1 MKRKWWFILA
11 AAALAIGVFCF
22 RDALMVRLFP
32 KAVLSRSITDSFQQL
47 EQRFEN
53 SPLRL
58 VANALDTKG
67 QQRVSIKLDTAT
79 QLAGVAHYTM
89 ELQTQS
95 GPRRIFGQ
103 GTVST
108 GGGTMDLSVYLDGS
122 CVAVSS
128 EGLTDGQF
136 YGITYDTFHQDIRS
150 FELFSMLAGEQT
162 LNGWE
167 ESLMELQELME
178 MNTQQV
184 ELSAQDVQTA
194 LLGTLALK
202 PEVEAGEGKAEYH
215 VSFCSPGPALAEL
228 AKPYLDQVPE
238 PLEDLIRA
246 MEADEAS
253 SLDIVFYLTDRRLTK
268 IQSIL
273 TLSDGSWQVTGVL
286 GEDPATGPLTLE
298 VVSRQEDNLDRV
310 ELTVETVSDP
320 ETYQEKIQLK
330 RTRNGVQEQL
340 SADYSWDLTSGDLV
354 LDLVRQGKKYPIR
367 LNLTG
372 EGDTLTLYSQEAEV
386 IQSALTGKEKTGP
399 AICTLV
405 ISPGEPVEP
414 LSGYKNLSD
423 WSAEDLLLLITRLG
437 QLIGIK
443 LA

>member
-11 AAALAIGVFCF
+11 AAALVTGLFCF

-32 KAVLSRSITDSFQQL
+32 KAVLSRSITDCFQLL

-58 VANALDTKG
+58 VANAMDPEG
-67 QQRVSIKLDTAT
+67 QQRVSMKLDTAT
-79 QLAGVAHYTM
+79 QFAGVAHYTM
-89 ELQTQS
+89 ELQTQAA
-95 GPRRIFGQ
+95 PRRIFGQ

-128 EGLTDGQF
+128 DGLTDGQF

-167 ESLMELQELME
+167 ESLKGLQGLME
-178 MNTQQV
+178 KNTQQV
-184 ELSAQDVQTA
+184 ELSVQDVQTA

-202 PEVEAGEGKAEYH
+202 PEVETREGKGEYH
-215 VSFCSPGPALAEL
+215 VCFCSPGPALVEL
-228 AKPYLDQVPE
+228 ANPYLNRAPE
-238 PLEDLIRA
+238 SLGNLIRV

-253 SLDIVFYLTDRRLTK
+253 SLEMVFSLTDRRLTK
-268 IQSIL
+268 IQAGL
-273 TLSDGSWQVTGVL
+273 TLSDGSWQVTAVL

-298 VVSRQEDNLDRV
+298 VISRQADNLDRV
-310 ELTVETVSDP
+310 ELTVETVSDQ
-320 ETYQEKIQLK
+320 ESHQEKIQLI
-330 RTRNGVQEQL
+330 RTRNGVQEKL

>member
-1 MKRKWWFILA
+1 MKRKWWFFLA

-32 KAVLSRSITDSFQQL
+32 KVVLSKSITDSFQQL

-53 SPLRL
+53 SPLQL
-58 VANALDTKG
+58 VANAMDQKG
-67 QQRVSIKLDTAT
+67 HQRVSLKLDTAT
-79 QLAGVAHYTM
+79 QFAGVAHYSM
-89 ELQTQS
+89 ELQTQTA
-95 GPRRIFGQ
+95 PRRIFGQ

-108 GGGTMDLSVYLDGS
+108 GGGTMELSVYLDGS

-128 EGLTDGQF
+128 EGLTDGRF

-167 ESLMELQELME
+167 ESLKGLQGLMGK
-178 MNTQQV
+178 NAQQV
-184 ELSAQDVQTA
+184 ELSAEDVQTA

-202 PEVEAGEGKAEYH
+202 PEVEAGEGEGEYH
-215 VSFCSPGPALAEL
+215 VSFCSSGPALAEL
-228 AKPYLDQVPE
+228 ANPYLDRAPKSLQN
-238 PLEDLIRA
+238 LIRV

-253 SLDIVFYLTDRRLTK
+253 SLEMVFSLTDRRLTK
-268 IQSIL
+268 IQADL
-273 TLSDGSWQVTGVL
+273 TLLDGSWQVAAVL
-286 GEDPATGPLTLE
+286 GENPATGPLTLE
-298 VVSRQEDNLDRV
+298 VISRQADNLDRV
-310 ELTVETVSDP
+310 ELTVETVSNQ
-320 ETYQEKIQLK
+320 ESYQEKIQLK

-372 EGDTLTLYSQEAEV
+372 EGDTLTLYFQEAEV
-386 IQSALTGKEKTGP
+386 IQSALTGKDNPRP
-399 AICTLV
+399 AICTLA

>member
-11 AAALAIGVFCF
+11 AAALVIGVFCF
-22 RDALMVRLFP
+22 RDVLMVRLFP
-32 KAVLSRSITDSFQQL
+32 KVVLSRSITDSFQQL
-47 EQRFEN
+47 DQRFEN

-58 VANALDTKG
+58 VANAMDQKG
-67 QQRVSIKLDTAT
+67 HQRVSLKLDTAT
-79 QLAGVAHYTM
+79 QFAGVAHYSM

-95 GPRRIFGQ
+95 SPRRIFGQ

-108 GGGTMDLSVYLDGS
+108 GGGTMDISVYLDGS

-136 YGITYDTFHQDIRS
+136 YGITYDTFPQDIRS
-150 FELFSMLAGEQT
+150 FELFSILAGEQT

-167 ESLMELQELME
+167 ESLKELQALMGK
-178 MNTQQV
+178 NTQQV
-184 ELSAQDVQTA
+184 ELSAKDVKTA
-194 LLGTLALK
+194 LLGTLVLK
-202 PEVEAGEGKAEYH
+202 PEMEAGEGKEAYRL
-215 VSFCSPGPALAEL
+215 SFHSRGPALAEL
-228 AKPYLDQVPE
+228 AKPHLDKIPE
-238 PLEDLIRA
+238 SLGNLIRA

-253 SLDIVFYLTDRRLTK
+253 SLEMVFSLTDRRLTK
-268 IQSIL
+268 IQATL
-273 TLSDGSWQVTGVL
+273 TLAGGSWQVTGVL
-286 GEDPATGPLTLE
+286 GDNPGTGPLTLE
-298 VVSRQEDNLDRV
+298 VISRQEDNLDRV
-310 ELTVETVSDP
+310 ELTVETVSDQ
-320 ETYQEKIQLK
+320 ETYQERIHLK

-354 LDLVRQGKKYPIR
+354 LDLVRRGKKYPIR

-399 AICTLV
+399 SICTLV
-405 ISPGEPVEP
+405 ISPGQPVEQ

>member
-11 AAALAIGVFCF
+11 AAALVIGVFCF

-32 KAVLSRSITDSFQQL
+32 KAVLSGSITDSFQQL

-58 VANALDTKG
+58 VANALDPEG
-67 QQRVSIKLDTAT
+67 HQRVSLKLDTAT
-79 QLAGVAHYTM
+79 QFAGVAHYTM

-95 GPRRIFGQ
+95 SPRRIFGQ
-103 GTVST
+103 GSVST
-108 GGGTMDLSVYLDGS
+108 GGGTMDLSLYLDGS

-128 EGLTDGQF
+128 EGLTDGHF
-136 YGITYDTFHQDIRS
+136 YGITYDTFSQDIRS
-150 FELFSMLAGEQT
+150 FELFSILAGEET

-167 ESLMELQELME
+167 ESLKGLKGLMGK
-178 MNTQQV
+178 NTQQV
-184 ELSAQDVQTA
+184 ELSAKDMQTA
-194 LLGTLALK
+194 LLGTLVLK
-202 PEVEAGEGKAEYH
+202 PEVEAGEGKGAYRI
-215 VSFCSPGPALAEL
+215 SFHSRGPALAEL
-228 AKPYLDQVPE
+228 AKPYLGKVPE
-238 PLEDLIRA
+238 SLGNLIRA

-253 SLDIVFYLTDRRLTK
+253 SLDMIFSLTDRRLTE
-268 IQSIL
+268 IQSTL
-273 TLSDGSWQVTGVL
+273 TLAGGSWQVTGVL
-286 GEDPATGPLTLE
+286 GKNPATGPLTLE
-298 VVSRQEDNLDRV
+298 VISRQEDNLDRV

-320 ETYQEKIQLK
+320 ETYQERIHLK

-354 LDLVRQGKKYPIR
+354 LDLVRRGKKYTIR
-367 LNLTG
+367 LNLTW

-423 WSAEDLLLLITRLG
+423 WSTEDLLLLITRLG

-443 LA
+443 VA